1 MFPAIGLKVE
11 TGLRKPPRRGSQAV
25 SGVKWRVQLM
35 SVVAEPLLEQQ
46 LGEGVA
52 ESQVGQFFQINT
64 RPQWPQRRQP
74 FKWSGQCELAVKSVA
89 RSGSCSQTGRTPLA
103 GLRELSSSVRGERC
117 VEREVGAA
125 SYQEHPQLP
134 ESRSLC
140 RPLLLLLLPAVTQ
153 LWWQPSDVTLY
164 CNCEID
170 NLDSYFG
177 LHP

>member
-1 MFPAIGLKVE
+1 
-11 TGLRKPPRRGSQAV
+11 
-25 SGVKWRVQLM
+25 M

-117 VEREVGAA
+117 VEREVGGRWELHRIKSILSSQSLAA
-125 SYQEHPQLP
+125 SADLSSSSSSQL
-134 ESRSLC
+134 
-140 RPLLLLLLPAVTQ
+140 
-153 LWWQPSDVTLY
+153 
-164 CNCEID
+164 
-170 NLDSYFG
+170 
-177 LHP
+177 

>member
-117 VEREVGAA
+117 VEREVGGRWEVHCIKSILSSQSLAA
-125 SYQEHPQLP
+125 SADLSSSSSSQL
-134 ESRSLC
+134 
-140 RPLLLLLLPAVTQ
+140 
-153 LWWQPSDVTLY
+153 
-164 CNCEID
+164 
-170 NLDSYFG
+170 
-177 LHP
+177 